1 MGNPTQ
7 GTSGTK
13 AEDGAGTTPGNPAAV
28 GGEEE
33 YYDVVSQYGTAGNQR
48 PRLEVLGANTEK
60 EGKALQLS
68 YAARMEFVSLTQQV
82 AHGPCRPDTLPQ
94 LGVLDIVGRD
104 RREAWQR
111 LGDMSR
117 PDSMVR
123 YIEMLDAACP
133 IFRPFAE
140 AHRRDLEAQERRSAA
155 GQAGRLLP
163 AEHSGTGWQL
173 RQLLCGSGS
182 DRLQSQQP
190 EPAWS
195 FIDALFFCLTVVTT
209 IGYGQL
215 SPRTAGGQLFCLLYA
230 LVGIPISGLL
240 LAGLSDLLAGHL
252 LSFYHTSWAK
262 RHGRSK
268 RLRRLPAQ
276 YSLALVQRF

>member
-1 MGNPTQ
+1 MMFV
-7 GTSGTK
+7 S
-13 AEDGAGTTPGNPAAV
+13 AANIMIV
-28 GGEEE
+28 H
-33 YYDVVSQYGTAGNQR
+33 S
-48 PRLEVLGANTEK
+48 EK

-140 AHRRDLEAQERRSAA
+140 AHRRDLEAQERRREEERAA
-155 GQAGRLLP
+155 EEQRRQADER
-163 AEHSGTGWQL
+163 E
-173 RQLLCGSGS
+173 
-182 DRLQSQQP
+182 RLQR
-190 EPAWS
+190 E
-195 FIDALFFCLTVVTT
+195 LE
-209 IGYGQL
+209 L
-215 SPRTAGGQLFCLLYA
+215 SRQAET
-230 LVGIPISGLL
+230 
-240 LAGLSDLLAGHL
+240 
-252 LSFYHTSWAK
+252 K
-262 RHGRSK
+262 
-268 RLRRLPAQ
+268 
-276 YSLALVQRF
+276 

>member
-1 MGNPTQ
+1 M
-7 GTSGTK
+7 
-13 AEDGAGTTPGNPAAV
+13 
-28 GGEEE
+28 
-33 YYDVVSQYGTAGNQR
+33 TA
-48 PRLEVLGANTEK
+48 
-60 EGKALQLS
+60 
-68 YAARMEFVSLTQQV
+68 
-82 AHGPCRPDTLPQ
+82 
-94 LGVLDIVGRD
+94 
-104 RREAWQR
+104 
-111 LGDMSR
+111 
-117 PDSMVR
+117 
-123 YIEMLDAACP
+123 
-133 IFRPFAE
+133 
-140 AHRRDLEAQERRSAA
+140 
-155 GQAGRLLP
+155 QAGRLLP

-240 LAGLSDLLAGHL
+240 LAGLSDLLAGRL
-252 LSFYHTSWAK
+252 LSFYHTTWAK

-268 RLRRLPAQ
+268 CAHTTRTLIKKDNRQADHLLSALTRAPLGSVYNTPYWGGGGLFIAPPPNSETTGPIVKIQ
-276 YSLALVQRF
+276 TASDSPGKTVERNLISLTSRSPMTSQVRSK